1 MAESAMTAQHAHTAG
16 WSARFSEAA
25 PGAILAAV
33 LGAVLVA
40 LVGLIAWIA
49 VSVVNLQTQAGK
61 LEEGLQQTNER
72 LTRLERR
79 VEEGFEKTDERLTRL
94 EDRVVDI
101 YKLLAERLPPPQE
114 KSSRQR

>member
-1 MAESAMTAQHAHTAG
+1 MTAQHAHTAG
-16 WSARFSEAA
+16 WSARFLEAV
-25 PGAILAAV
+25 PAAV

-40 LVGLIAWIA
+40 IVGLLAWIA
-49 VSVVNLQTQAGK
+49 VSVVDLQTRVGK
-61 LEEGLQQTNER
+61 LETRVEEGFERTDER
-72 LTRLERR
+72 LTRLEKR

-101 YKLLAERLPPPQE
+101 YKLLSERLPPPQE

>member
-1 MAESAMTAQHAHTAG
+1 MGAQHAHTAG
-16 WSARFSEAA
+16 WSACFSEAA

-49 VSVVNLQTQAGK
+49 VSVVDLQTQAGK
-61 LEEGLQQTNER
+61 LETRVEEGFERTDER
-72 LTRLERR
+72 LTRLEKR

-101 YKLLAERLPPPQE
+101 YKLLSERLPPPQE

>member
-1 MAESAMTAQHAHTAG
+1 MGAQHAHTAG

-40 LVGLIAWIA
+40 LVGLLAWIA
-49 VSVVNLQTQAGK
+49 VSVVNLQTRVGK
-61 LEEGLQQTNER
+61 LET
-72 LTRLERR
+72 R
-79 VEEGFEKTDERLTRL
+79 VEEGFERTDERLTRL

-101 YKLLAERLPPPQE
+101 YKLLSERLPPPQE